1 MEVKVQKIL
10 IVEDEKNLRSLYE
23 IEFTE
28 EGYNVFLASNG
39 KEALEIF
46 DKEEPDLIIMD
57 IKMPNIDGIE
67 VMKKMLAKNKDIP
80 IIINS
85 AYSSYMDD
93 FMCWAAKAYII
104 KSSDLSELKLKV
116 KEYLT
121 Q

>member
-67 VMKKMLAKNKDIP
+67 VMKKMLGKNKDIP

-93 FMCWAAKAYII
+93 FMSWAAKAYII